1 MAVASTNA
9 AMDHIG
15 VATALEAAFADG
27 VAAQRSGDLGAAESA
42 YATAHRLAPGEARIL
57 ANWAEVAAARGAIE
71 DAIARWEAAL
81 ACPAEL
87 AHAGAQPWTRL
98 GALRDAAGRHDEA
111 AAAWREAIR
120 RAPDDRGLWHS
131 LAASLRAA
139 GRYAVAEDAF
149 RQIKRRWP
157 DDSWS
162 QVVLAGL
169 ALQRGA
175 FAEALRSF
183 DAAAAAEP
191 ANPHVAQARL
201 AFALTDPEETR
212 ASLAARHRACAATL
226 ARDVPR
232 QLRWRNP
239 ADPERPLAVGFLSGD
254 LRNHSVARFLLP
266 MLANRERFAGRTVL
280 YKADVRRDGMTAA
293 LIAASDALRSI
304 AGSDDASAARTIGDD
319 GIDVLIDLSGHT
331 VGGRLGVFAR
341 QPAPIQ
347 LAWIGYPTGT
357 GLDDCL
363 QRVTDAVVDPIG
375 TESES
380 RERLMRL
387 PAPFLCFRPNPDAPA
402 VTPPP
407 SASGASFTFGSFNAL
422 HKLTDAT
429 IGLWAHV
436 LAAVP
441 RSRLLLKAHGLDDPR
456 IAAAQRARFAAA
468 GLPPDRVAI
477 AAFEPAER
485 DHLARY
491 ADMDVALDPT
501 PYAGTT
507 TTCEALWMGV
517 PVVTLCGSLPQAR
530 VGASLLGAVG
540 LEDFAVTER
549 DAFVRAAA
557 GLAAA
562 PGRLCEVRASLRE
575 RMARSPLCDGARLAQ
590 ALGDALR
597 ATWRGWCAAQSRT
610 REDER

>member
-1 MAVASTNA
+1 MAVATINTTMGQAGIA
-9 AMDHIG
+9 AAI
-15 VATALEAAFADG
+15 ESAFADG
-27 VAAQRSGDLGAAESA
+27 VAAQRSGDLAAAESA
-42 YATAHRLAPGEARIL
+42 YAAAHRLAPGEPRIL

-81 ACPAEL
+81 ARPAEL
-87 AHAGAQPWTRL
+87 AHAGARPWTRL
-98 GALRDAAGRHDEA
+98 AALRDASGRHDEA

-120 RAPDDRGLWHS
+120 REPDNRGTWHN
-131 LAASLRAA
+131 LAASLRSA

-149 RQIKRRWP
+149 RYIKRRWP
-157 DDSWS
+157 DDGWS
-162 QVVLAGL
+162 PVVLASL

-175 FAEALRSF
+175 FADAAQLF
-183 DAAAAAEP
+183 DDAAAAEP
-191 ANPHVAQARL
+191 ANAHVAQARL
-201 AFALTDPEETR
+201 LFALTDPRETR
-212 ASLAARHRACAATL
+212 ATLAARHRACAATF

-232 QLRWRNP
+232 QRQWRNA
-239 ADPERPLAVGFLSGD
+239 ADPDRPLSVGFLSGD

-266 MLANRERFAGRTVL
+266 LLTNRAHFAGRTIL
-280 YKADVRRDGMTAA
+280 YKNDARRDGMTAA
-293 LIAASDALRSI
+293 LVAASEALRSI
-304 AGSDDASAARTIGDD
+304 AGGDDAAAVQAIGDD

-331 VGGRLGVFAR
+331 AGGRIGVLAR
-341 QPAPIQ
+341 HPAPIQ

-363 QRVTDAVVDPIG
+363 RRITDAVVDPIG
-375 TESES
+375 AESES
-380 RERLMRL
+380 QERLLRL
-387 PAPFLCFRPNPDAPA
+387 PAPFLCFRPNPDSPA

-407 SASGASFTFGSFNAL
+407 STGGAPFTFGSFNAL

-429 IGLWAHV
+429 VELWAQA

-456 IAAAQRARFAAA
+456 IAAAQRARFAAV
-468 GLPPDRVAI
+468 GVPSDRVAI

-517 PVVTLCGSLPQAR
+517 PVVTLCGTVPQAR
-530 VGASLLGAVG
+530 VGASLLGAIG
-540 LEDFAVTER
+540 LDDLVATESE
-549 DAFVRAAA
+549 AFVRSAA
-557 GLAAA
+557 GLAST
-562 PGRLCEVRASLRE
+562 PDRLIELRACLRE
-575 RMARSPLCDGARLAQ
+575 RMARSSLCDGARLAQ

-597 ATWRGWCAAQSRT
+597 ASWREWCAAQSRMP
-610 REDER
+610 EDER